1 MTDTNK
7 TLVDE
12 EMKPTQAATIPSQ
25 ASAATTSPVPEHPP
39 IEAQWTGAISHLA
52 LAASEIPTEVIH
64 KQLCKAYNQSPFAKF
79 IDMKMRVEDG
89 QIKGFIDM
97 DPRLIGNVA
106 FKILHGGVA
115 ATMLDSI
122 GGIVAMAEIYK
133 SGKGEIADRIRQVTR
148 LATTDLRVDYLA
160 PGRGNYFVATAETLR
175 LGRKGCTMRMNVHND
190 EQKLIAT
197 GIATYVY

>member
-1 MTDTNK
+1 MTDVNK

-12 EMKPTQAATIPSQ
+12 ERSPAQGSDAASPTH
-25 ASAATTSPVPEHPP
+25 ASSPAPEHPP

-64 KQLCKAYNQSPFAKF
+64 KQLCKAYNQSPFVKF
-79 IDMKMRVEDG
+79 IGMKMRVEDG

-97 DPRLIGNVA
+97 EANLIGNVA

-133 SGKGEIADRIRQVTR
+133 SGKGELADRIRQVTR
-148 LATTDLRVDYLA
+148 LATTDMRVDYLA
-160 PGRGNYFVATAETLR
+160 PGRGNYFIATAETLR

>member
-1 MTDTNK
+1 MTDVNK

-12 EMKPTQAATIPSQ
+12 EKAPAKAAD
-25 ASAATTSPVPEHPP
+25 AASPVHASSPAPEHPP

-64 KQLCKAYNQSPFAKF
+64 KQLCKAYNQSPFVKF
-79 IDMKMRVEDG
+79 IGMKMRVEDG

-97 DPRLIGNVA
+97 EANLIGNVA

-133 SGKGEIADRIRQVTR
+133 SGKGELADRIRQVTR
-148 LATTDLRVDYLA
+148 LATTDMRVDYLA
-160 PGRGNYFVATAETLR
+160 PGRGNYFIATAETLR